1 KQSSPTPTPCS
12 GRPTASSAMVAAPGH
27 EVDMMKRSTVIC
39 LLIAAGL
46 FVVGWSG
53 ARSAP
58 VVLITA
64 DEGQRPP
71 VANADLTF
79 RAGISRGP
87 AIELVL
93 PKPSEKSVRSPVHL
107 QLKFEGR
114 GGAQIDVE
122 SLKLTYIR
130 NPSADLTGR
139 VKGLA
144 KPDGVDVP
152 EAEIPPGTHIIRADV
167 KDKEGRSGSLI
178 FKLNVVN

>member
-1 KQSSPTPTPCS
+1 MDMLK
-12 GRPTASSAMVAAPGH
+12 RPTI
-27 EVDMMKRSTVIC
+27 IC
-39 LLIAAGL
+39 LFAAAGL
-46 FVVGWSG
+46 VAFGWSV
-53 ARSAP
+53 ARSVP
-58 VVLITA
+58 VVLITV
-64 DEGQRPP
+64 DEAQRPP
-71 VANADLTF
+71 LANADLTF

-122 SLKLTYIR
+122 SVKLTYIR

-139 VKGLA
+139 VKGFA
-144 KPDGVDVP
+144 KADGIDMP

>member
-1 KQSSPTPTPCS
+1 
-12 GRPTASSAMVAAPGH
+12 ML
-27 EVDMMKRSTVIC
+27 KRSTIIC
-39 LLIAAGL
+39 LFAVAGL
-46 FVVGWSG
+46 FASGWSG
-53 ARSAP
+53 ARSRP

-64 DEGQRPP
+64 DEAQRPP

-87 AIELVL
+87 AIELVS

-114 GGAQIDVE
+114 GGAQIDVDT
-122 SLKLTYIR
+122 LRLTYIR
-130 NPSADLTGR
+130 NPSADLTSR
-139 VKGLA
+139 VKGFA
-144 KPDGVDVP
+144 KADGIDVP
-152 EAEIPPGTHIIRADV
+152 EADIPPGTHIIRADV

>member
-1 KQSSPTPTPCS
+1 
-12 GRPTASSAMVAAPGH
+12 MLN
-27 EVDMMKRSTVIC
+27 RSTAIC
-39 LLIAAGL
+39 LFAAAGL
-46 FVVGWSG
+46 VAFGWSG
-53 ARSAP
+53 ARSVP
-58 VVLITA
+58 LVLITA
-64 DEGQRPP
+64 DEAQRPP
-71 VANADLTF
+71 LANADLTF

-87 AIELVL
+87 NIELVS
-93 PKPSEKSVRSPVHL
+93 PRAFDKSVRSPVHL

-122 SLKLTYIR
+122 SVKLTYIR

-139 VKGLA
+139 VKGFA
-144 KPDGVDVP
+144 KADGIDVP

>member
-1 KQSSPTPTPCS
+1 
-12 GRPTASSAMVAAPGH
+12 MLN
-27 EVDMMKRSTVIC
+27 RSTAIC
-39 LLIAAGL
+39 LFAAAGL
-46 FVVGWSG
+46 VAFGWSG
-53 ARSAP
+53 ARSVP
-58 VVLITA
+58 LVLITA
-64 DEGQRPP
+64 DEAQRPP
-71 VANADLTF
+71 LANADLTF

-87 AIELVL
+87 NIELVS
-93 PKPSEKSVRSPVHL
+93 PKASDKSVRSPVHL

-122 SLKLTYIR
+122 SVKLTYIR

-139 VKGLA
+139 VKGFA
-144 KPDGVDVP
+144 KADGIDVP

>member
-1 KQSSPTPTPCS
+1 ML
-12 GRPTASSAMVAAPGH
+12 R
-27 EVDMMKRSTVIC
+27 RSIVIC
-39 LLIAAGL
+39 LFAAAGL
-46 FVVGWSG
+46 IAFGWSG
-53 ARSAP
+53 VRSAP
-58 VVLITA
+58 IVLITA
-64 DEGQRPP
+64 DEAQRPSL
-71 VANADLTF
+71 ASADLTF

-87 AIELVL
+87 AIELVS
-93 PKPSEKSVRSPVHL
+93 PKAAEKSVRSPVHL

-122 SLKLTYIR
+122 SLKLTYVK

-139 VKGLA
+139 VKSFA